1 MRTTL
6 TIDEDVANLLKKE
19 VRRSG
24 EPLKVT
30 VNRLLRSGLQQ
41 ASAPPMIKPFKLEP
55 FSLGLPK
62 EWTSGSVEELIE
74 MLDGPLHR

>member
-24 EPLKVT
+24 EPLKQA
-30 VNRLLRSGLQQ
+30 VNRLLRSGL
-41 ASAPPMIKPFKLEP
+41 AHAAKPAKLP
-55 FSLGLPK
+55 RFQVRSRKIGVPSD
-62 EWTSGSVEELIE
+62 WFDGSTQDLFDR
-74 MLDGPLHR
+74 LDGPTAR